1 MLEAMRRVGTSM
13 REAFHWVPE
22 DKLVYLCMD
31 NAGGHA
37 TNEAIQEYTE
47 ELLTRFNIVLIH
59 QVARSCE
66 TNTLNLGIWMTL
78 QAAVERVHYLRCDDN
93 DALFRSVQETW
104 DTIDQTQAFS
114 SVWGQ
119 LRNVL
124 ILIKEDGGGNSLVET
139 KRGKT
144 FRRLDYFLEDVAA
157 DSGPTE
163 VVAVDDASVQDPH
176 RGIESIQ
183 NLIDLLESDDDEDLA

>member
-1 MLEAMRRVGTSM
+1 
-13 REAFHWVPE
+13 
-22 DKLVYLCMD
+22 
-31 NAGGHA
+31 
-37 TNEAIQEYTE
+37 
-47 ELLTRFNIVLIH
+47 
-59 QVARSCE
+59 
-66 TNTLNLGIWMTL
+66 
-78 QAAVERVHYLRCDDN
+78 
-93 DALFRSVQETW
+93 
-104 DTIDQTQAFS
+104 
-114 SVWGQ
+114 
-119 LRNVL
+119 
-124 ILIKEDGGGNSLVET
+124 LIKEDGGGNSLVET